1 MKVDLLC
8 PLGRTHWWNSSLTPL
23 LLGPTAAS
31 TAVLYKKQGNEELGG
46 GVSFC
51 LGIQLEVERRAP
63 RAIRG
68 IDLERISPK
77 RNNIYRFCDL
87 CSALIYWIDF
97 S

>member
-46 GVSFC
+46 VSPFVWGYSWRQKEE
-51 LGIQLEVERRAP
+51 LPELSEGLTWKEYLQEEI
-63 RAIRG
+63 IS
-68 IDLERISPK
+68 IDSVT
-77 RNNIYRFCDL
+77 F
-87 CSALIYWIDF
+87 ALP
-97 S
+97 